1 MKLSL
6 AELKVD
12 SYASQVSE
20 TELTAVKG
28 GSSAPCIGWLYAAGA
43 AIVTAAATVTAANIT
58 ASTDHKECGNRRIY
72 HYNECGDIICIED
85 KHVCNE

>member
-12 SYASQVSE
+12 SYATQVSE

-28 GSSAPCIGWLYAAGA
+28 GSSAPCAAWLYAAGA
-43 AIVTAAATVTAANIT
+43 AIVTAVATVVTTSIVVSN
-58 ASTDHKECGNRRIY
+58 DHKECGTTVITQ
-72 HYNECGDIICIED
+72 HNECGEV
-85 KHVCNE
+85 VCVQTIHDCHE

>member
-12 SYASQVSE
+12 SYATQVSE

-28 GSSAPCIGWLYAAGA
+28 GSSIPCAAGVYTLGA
-43 AIVTAAATVTAANIT
+43 AIFTGLVAVTNNLIQAAN
-58 ASTDHKECGNRRIY
+58 DHKECGETRITRVD
-72 HYNECGDIICIED
+72 ECGNSTVITI
-85 KHVCNE
+85 HNCNE